1 MLAVR
6 LARWPR
12 TWLCGM
18 RTVLGHATTAV
29 QRAGSWMLKR
39 HACPQSGMDTLGP
52 TATMLL
58 LQTRAR
64 RARLIVRG
72 GRQHHNSARRADER
86 LRSASYWRPTTVSAS
101 RTFPQLHLLTPVF
114 ARDAA
119 GERQSVRL
127 GHHLIPPDGFV
138 MAAAPQRAGSLVVPS
153 PRALGGGERSGSGAA
168 RHLNVD
174 LELYG
179 VVFELSRVSC
189 GSGEL

>member
-1 MLAVR
+1 M
-6 LARWPR
+6 
-12 TWLCGM
+12 
-18 RTVLGHATTAV
+18 
-29 QRAGSWMLKR
+29 
-39 HACPQSGMDTLGP
+39 
-52 TATMLL
+52 
-58 LQTRAR
+58 
-64 RARLIVRG
+64 
-72 GRQHHNSARRADER
+72 
-86 LRSASYWRPTTVSAS
+86 SAS

-119 GERQSVRL
+119 GERQSVRR

-174 LELYG
+174 R
-179 VVFELSRVSC
+179 ELSSDVVELDRVSC

>member
-1 MLAVR
+1 
-6 LARWPR
+6 
-12 TWLCGM
+12 M

-39 HACPQSGMDTLGP
+39 HACPKAGMDTAWPDGDH
-52 TATMLL
+52 AAAAD
-58 LQTRAR
+58 TRQASTPNR
-64 RARLIVRG
+64 QG
-72 GRQHHNSARRADER
+72 SRQHHNGARRADKR

-174 LELYG
+174 RELSG
-179 VVFELSRVSC
+179 VVVELNRASC
-189 GSGEL
+189 SSGEL

>member
-1 MLAVR
+1 
-6 LARWPR
+6 
-12 TWLCGM
+12 M
-18 RTVLGHATTAV
+18 RDPSQGWT
-29 QRAGSWMLKR
+29 
-39 HACPQSGMDTLGP
+39 PLGP

-72 GRQHHNSARRADER
+72 GRHHHISARRTDER
-86 LRSASYWRPTTVSAS
+86 LRSASYWRPTTVSAFH
-101 RTFPQLHLLTPVF
+101 TFPQLHLLTPVF

-119 GERQSVRL
+119 GERQLVRL
-127 GHHLIPPDGFV
+127 GHYLNPPDGFD

-168 RHLNVD
+168 RHLSAD
-174 LELYG
+174 LELSG
-179 VVFELSRVSC
+179 VVFELARVSC